1 MAYEK
6 RICILKQL
14 KKGFSADGNALSG
27 VVYAERM
34 GQQLTVTLRMPGL
47 SALKEGRYVLVL
59 QICGK
64 KFCLLAEEPM
74 TIENAP
80 PVRGGFA
87 ALLCFVRSEP
97 EAVAFGW
104 CGSEKTEVPALLR
117 ALTETGRKRP
127 IPTPM
132 PPNEIPAPLQPNV
145 PYAPGVPLP
154 EQDPP
159 REDPKGEAPPFR
171 EGALSYDDEAIAESD
186 YYDAPHADEG
196 GNGEMQAK
204 GEKTAGADHSDQ
216 DEDVFIPRKSLTYYK
231 EVRDEIEAVLKNYP
245 ADTRLRWAFPQSDWA
260 RSEKS
265 LIGIVYEEGIPRYL
279 CVASEEPDPALKDR
293 SVFVPASPFSDETGF
308 YVVFQD
314 ADTGAYV
321 KVESV

>member
-14 KKGFSADGNALSG
+14 KKGFSADGSALSG

-34 GQQLTVTLRMPGL
+34 GGDLAATLRIPGL

-59 QICGK
+59 QIAGK
-64 KFCLLAEEPM
+64 KFCLPADGPM
-74 TIENAP
+74 RIEDAP
-80 PVRGGFA
+80 SVKSGFA

-97 EAVAFGW
+97 EPVAFGC
-104 CGSEKTEVPALLR
+104 CGTEQTDAKALLA
-117 ALTETGRKRP
+117 ALSDTGRKKP
-127 IPTPM
+127 LPTPM
-132 PPNEIPAPLQPNV
+132 PPNQIPSPPAPNV

-154 EQDPP
+154 EVDPP
-159 REDPKGEAPPFR
+159 KEASPFR
-171 EGALSYDDEAIAESD
+171 ERAAAYDDEAIADSD
-186 YYDAPHADEG
+186 YYAASHAHEG
-196 GNGEMQAK
+196 GNGTVQGQA
-204 GEKTAGADHSDQ
+204 EEVAGDGDPSEN
-216 DEDVFIPRKSLTYYK
+216 EDALLFPRGSLTYYK
-231 EVRDEIEAVLKNYP
+231 EVRDEIETVLKSYP
-245 ADTRLRWAFPQSDWA
+245 ADMRLKWAFPQSEWA
-260 RSEKS
+260 RNGDS

-279 CVASEEPDPALKDR
+279 CVASEKPDDDLKEH

-321 KVESV
+321 KVENS

>member
-34 GQQLTVTLRMPGL
+34 GEELTVTLRMPGL

-64 KFCLLAEEPM
+64 KFCLAADGEMKVPS
-74 TIENAP
+74 AP
-80 PVRGGFA
+80 SVKGGFA
-87 ALLCFVRSEP
+87 ALLCFVRSDA

-104 CGSEKTEVPALLR
+104 CGSEKAEAPALLKT
-117 ALTETGRKRP
+117 LTETERKRP
-127 IPTPM
+127 LPTPM
-132 PPNEIPAPLQPNV
+132 PPTQIPAPLQPNV
-145 PYAPGVPLP
+145 PFAPGVPLP
-154 EQDPP
+154 EDDPP
-159 REDPKGEAPPFR
+159 QEEKGELSPFR
-171 EGALSYDDEAIAESD
+171 GRAVSYDDEAIADAD
-186 YYDAPHADEG
+186 YYAPHHADAGGARETETEG
-196 GNGEMQAK
+196 EEAAGDGDPAK
-204 GEKTAGADHSDQ
+204 
-216 DEDVFIPRKSLTYYK
+216 DEAVLFPRNSLTYYK
-231 EVRDEIEAVLKNYP
+231 EVREELEAVFRTYP
-245 ADTRLRWAFPQSDWA
+245 ADTRLKWAFPQSEWA
-260 RSEKS
+260 RNDND

-279 CVASEEPDPALKDR
+279 CVASEHPDAALKEN